1 MIIVRAY
8 TKEDVPAMTD
18 IWNQVVVEG
27 VAFPQEEALNRD
39 TGTAFFQEQSYCGV
53 AVEEET
59 GKVLGMY
66 ILHPNNIGRCGHICN
81 ASYAVDGGC
90 RGRHVGEKL
99 VLDSLVQGKKLGF
112 RLMQFNAV
120 VASNVHARHLYERV
134 GFRPLGVIP
143 GGFRL
148 KDGSYEDICPYYI
161 EL

>member
-8 TKEDVPAMTD
+8 TTEDVPAMTD

-66 ILHPNNIGRCGHICN
+66 ILHPNNIVRCGHICN

>member
-53 AVEEET
+53 AVEEEM

-81 ASYAVDGGC
+81 AS
-90 RGRHVGEKL
+90 
-99 VLDSLVQGKKLGF
+99 
-112 RLMQFNAV
+112 
-120 VASNVHARHLYERV
+120 
-134 GFRPLGVIP
+134 
-143 GGFRL
+143 
-148 KDGSYEDICPYYI
+148 
-161 EL
+161 